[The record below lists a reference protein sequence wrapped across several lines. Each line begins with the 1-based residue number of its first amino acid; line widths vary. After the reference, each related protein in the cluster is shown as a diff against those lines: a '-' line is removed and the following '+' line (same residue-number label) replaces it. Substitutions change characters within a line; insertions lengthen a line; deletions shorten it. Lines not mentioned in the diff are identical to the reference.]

1 MGDEQGL
8 QIDACERNPYARGIA
23 GRDAGPWAKATDL
36 ATQEHRGVQACRATA
51 GSIAIGRR
59 ASRAA
64 HGTHLN
70 VRSGTAMKAQHQKV
84 PGVVTVGSQVTWY
97 PKSERWRV
105 EVVHPSTMKAAFI
118 KA

>member
-23 GRDAGPWAKATDL
+23 GRDAGPWAKTTDL
-36 ATQEHRGVQACRATA
+36 ATQEACRATA

-64 HGTHLN
+64 YRRALMACISAKLLA
-70 VRSGTAMKAQHQKV
+70 R
-84 PGVVTVGSQVTWY
+84 
-97 PKSERWRV
+97 
-105 EVVHPSTMKAAFI
+105 
-118 KA
+118 